1 MQQISLNDNF
11 IKVTGVDASG
21 SYGGNQGWFVDSAFG
36 NLSRQGC
43 GVIAAVDTMLYLIGK
58 NEAAIESYSKIV
70 SDFCHER
77 RLSRFFMKEISI
89 RKYGNNSFA
98 IGIIPIQMSGFINKR
113 MKAYGIK
120 KRFKWNGI
128 HGHKD
133 MYQKMK
139 AMISMNNP
147 VIWSLYSPKR
157 MLKLY
162 IRTDSA
168 DGFLYSGQSVNNHY
182 VTATAI
188 LEGYVPE
195 HPRMIEISSWGK
207 RYYIDYDEYLKYV
220 GKSLISGYCSNI
232 FIVK

>member
-11 IKVTGVDASG
+11 IKVTGVDVKG

-43 GVIAAVDTMLYLIGK
+43 GVIVAVDTMLYLIGK
-58 NEAAIESYSKIV
+58 NEAAIESYTKIV
-70 SDFCHER
+70 RDFCHER
-77 RLSRFFMKEISI
+77 RLSRLFMKEISI

-98 IGIIPIQMSGFINKR
+98 IGIIPIQMSGFINNR
-113 MKAYGIK
+113 MKTYGIK
-120 KRFKWNGI
+120 KRVKWNGI

-139 AMISMNNP
+139 AMISRNNP
-147 VIWSLYSPKR
+147 VIWSLYSPKGK
-157 MLKLY
+157 LKLY
-162 IRTDSA
+162 VKTDKTK
-168 DGFLYSGQSVNNHY
+168 GYSYAGQSVNNHY